1 VWASAGEGG
10 KVPAGLSIQAKMPDS
25 QTIGRL
31 PPNVA
36 GKVRGSVVA
45 PSFASAVV
53 ELVLNALD
61 AASTKIHVQV
71 DIENMQFQASVSLT
85 ILSPRCACRESDC
98 ACRAPQ
104 MRE

>member
-1 VWASAGEGG
+1 
-10 KVPAGLSIQAKMPDS
+10 MPDS
-25 QTIGRL
+25 QVIGRL
-31 PPNVA
+31 PRNVA

-71 DIENMQFQASVSLT
+71 DIENMQFQAS
-85 ILSPRCACRESDC
+85 AC
-98 ACRAPQ
+98 
-104 MRE
+104 